1 MSGTNIRVFVRR
13 VSNESLTDP
22 RARWVEQFDFDL
34 AASISAQLRHI
45 FPDEEDA
52 AFFEVFFPTDTH
64 DQPLQQVFWGITDDG
79 AILNLQMLRPAD
91 ATVDDLL
98 RAFEDGWNDGDP
110 SDIYI
115 QAGLLGRGNGYLTW
129 QAIAEFAADE
139 GARLLFDA
147 ACLAIVKKTKGSV
160 DGVRF
165 KRERAVA
172 KVWVRGQGID
182 SPLALRNVVD
192 KKNSWRPK
200 TLATRLRITNDFAR
214 ELLTRLG
221 YARDYPGAP
230 WCRSDLPQA
239 LRNRALWMEEED
251 PRIGQP
257 SEPEEAGKWP
267 PFLSYAVA
275 TILLF
280 GVPLLLAW
288 LAAGNGQDDT
298 AGYLIVG
305 GGFVGV
311 GGLLLALG
319 FLNTPSKDGRRF
331 STRASEM
338 GAIFVAVGGLLV
350 AFLQTFG
357 VAAWQGALLLLSGF
371 LVAGLAF
378 AAAMAYRSRSRSPN
392 RHS

>member
-1 MSGTNIRVFVRR
+1 
-13 VSNESLTDP
+13 
-22 RARWVEQFDFDL
+22 VEQPDFDP
-34 AASISAQLRHI
+34 AASISAQLRHK
-45 FPDEEDA
+45 FPNEEDA
-52 AFFEVFFPTDTH
+52 AYFEAFLPTNAPE
-64 DQPLQQVFWGITDDG
+64 QPLQQIFWGITNDG
-79 AILNLQMLRPAD
+79 AILSLQMLRPAD
-91 ATVDDLL
+91 ATVDDLV
-98 RAFEDGWNDGDP
+98 RAFQDGWNDGDP
-110 SDIYI
+110 AVIYL

-129 QAIAEFAADE
+129 QAIAEFASDE

-147 ACLAIVKKTKGSV
+147 ACLAILKKTKGSV

-172 KVWVRGQGID
+172 EVWVRGQGID

-192 KKNSWRPK
+192 KKNSWKPK
-200 TLATRLRITNDFAR
+200 ALATRLRITNAFAK

-221 YARDYPGAP
+221 YAPDYPGAP

-239 LRNRALWMEEED
+239 LRNRAVWMEEED
-251 PRIGQP
+251 PRIGQL
-257 SEPEEAGKWP
+257 SDPEEATKWP
-267 PFLSYAVA
+267 SSLSYAVA
-275 TILLF
+275 TLLLF

-288 LAAGNGQDDT
+288 FAAGNGQDDT

-319 FLNTPSKDGRRF
+319 FLNTPSKNGRNF

-338 GAIFVAVGGLLV
+338 GAIFVAIGGLLV

-357 VAAWQGALLLLSGF
+357 IAERQGALLLLSGF

-378 AAAMAYRSRSRSPN
+378 AAFMTRSRLPRNDPDGTSAGSSRKKDN
-392 RHS
+392 H